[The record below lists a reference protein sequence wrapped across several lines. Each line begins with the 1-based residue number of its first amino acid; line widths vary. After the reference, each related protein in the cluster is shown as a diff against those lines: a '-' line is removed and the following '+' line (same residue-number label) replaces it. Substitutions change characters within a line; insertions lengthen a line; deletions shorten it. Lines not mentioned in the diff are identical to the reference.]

1 MWGASP
7 TFVRGPKCRA
17 RRKLGQARK
26 PVKLKTGWLLA
37 ASSYRFGIDDGDLPA
52 HVPCTMGVEATI
64 VAAGAQ
70 RARCHLAN
78 TAIPGLLGNQRSE
91 IYTSR
96 GA

>member
-26 PVKLKTGWLLA
+26 PVKLKTGCQLA
-37 ASSYRFGIDDGDLPA
+37 AASYRFGIDDGDLPA
-52 HVPCTMGVEATI
+52 RIPRTMGVEAII

-70 RARCHLAN
+70 RACCHVAN
-78 TAIPGLLGNQRSE
+78 TVITGLLGNQRSE
-91 IYTSR
+91 IYTS
-96 GA
+96 